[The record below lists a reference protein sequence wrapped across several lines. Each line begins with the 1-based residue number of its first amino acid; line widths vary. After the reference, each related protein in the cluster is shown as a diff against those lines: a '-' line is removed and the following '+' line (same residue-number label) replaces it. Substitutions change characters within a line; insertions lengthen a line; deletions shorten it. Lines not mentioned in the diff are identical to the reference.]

1 MSKSVPMAL
10 SAVRRG
16 LYPRRLPTTRERGVF
31 LPGRCCSE
39 RFECVSAFAMRT
51 PEPNGRFS
59 EKSAAGG
66 AALSPATASS
76 AIGGRGSRMQDRRLS
91 WTTVLLALIERSAT
105 LDRSPQADSRSPL
118 SRRTFASQGARPP
131 ECDCSTSTIK
141 TRAVRLATA
150 RIEGCEYARAP
161 SDLQSRVL
169 LRCLGNPF
177 PSSSWVLA
185 ALLQSFFYIVRLL
198 GPPRSEAPR
207 RGAGG
212 TARRA

>member
-1 MSKSVPMAL
+1 
-10 SAVRRG
+10 
-16 LYPRRLPTTRERGVF
+16 
-31 LPGRCCSE
+31 
-39 RFECVSAFAMRT
+39 
-51 PEPNGRFS
+51 
-59 EKSAAGG
+59 
-66 AALSPATASS
+66 
-76 AIGGRGSRMQDRRLS
+76 MQDRRLS